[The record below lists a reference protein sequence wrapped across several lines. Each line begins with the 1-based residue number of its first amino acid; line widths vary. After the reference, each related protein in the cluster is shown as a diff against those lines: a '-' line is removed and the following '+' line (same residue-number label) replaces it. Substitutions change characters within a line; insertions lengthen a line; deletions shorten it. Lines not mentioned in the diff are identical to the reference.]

1 MGSSLN
7 FQNQAQPRLIESEPS
22 LSQDPGW
29 PEPKDL
35 THPWEVLQVKKSELC
50 NLFLV
55 ISKYILLKTQ
65 NRLMFAKFSVLIGLQ
80 NISID
85 PHFYKD
91 IPQMSIKEELTDWQL
106 I

>member
-1 MGSSLN
+1 MFVGGIPSSKN
-7 FQNQAQPRLIESEPS
+7 LI
-22 LSQDPGW
+22 LS
-29 PEPKDL
+29 
-35 THPWEVLQVKKSELC
+35 HIH
-50 NLFLV
+50 
-55 ISKYILLKTQ
+55 ISVKTQ
-65 NRLMFAKFSVLIGLQ
+65 HRLMFAKFSVFIGLQ

>member
-1 MGSSLN
+1 MNHNSQSFISSLKGAMFVGGMYYKFKN
-7 FQNQAQPRLIESEPS
+7 LIVS
-22 LSQDPGW
+22 
-29 PEPKDL
+29 
-35 THPWEVLQVKKSELC
+35 HIH
-50 NLFLV
+50 
-55 ISKYILLKTQ
+55 ISVKTQ
-65 NRLMFAKFSVLIGLQ
+65 HRLMFAKFSVLIGLQ